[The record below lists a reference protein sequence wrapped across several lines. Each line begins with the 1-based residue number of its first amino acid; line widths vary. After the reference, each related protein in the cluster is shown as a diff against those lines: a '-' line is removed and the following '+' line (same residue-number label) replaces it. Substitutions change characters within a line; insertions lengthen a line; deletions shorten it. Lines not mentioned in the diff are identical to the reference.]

1 MLKPLMRVLD
11 RLAPP
16 SDGTGPAA
24 AREALGLSAGLV
36 VVLAVSKPLL
46 DGALGLPGA
55 AFTLAA
61 AWQLFLPLDRLDARR
76 VDPAT
81 FGIHA
86 HGLISVPLRRFQLL
100 MDRVFRRGAL
110 RSVGRGVAAMVR
122 PYARVR
128 RVAWRG
134 AARDLGLCAAASI
147 LTFPVFGVCYVI
159 FQDLLAQ
166 QRGSHAVFHFTLP
179 PDLLSLLATHI
190 LLVGLVEELFYRG
203 YIHTLLVRAWP
214 PGFTIAGA
222 SVGKAVLVGSALFAL
237 GHFAGEWNPLR
248 LGPFFP
254 ALLFCALRSWS
265 GSILG
270 AVIYHGLSNVVGEVM
285 RVSVTLH

>member
-1 MLKPLMRVLD
+1 MLKVLTRALD

-16 SDGTGPAA
+16 SNGEGPAA
-24 AREALGLSAGLV
+24 AREAIGLCVGLIL
-36 VVLAVSKPLL
+36 VLAISKPLL

-61 AWQLFLPLDRLDARR
+61 AWQLFIPLDRLDARR
-76 VDPAT
+76 IDPAE

-86 HGLISVPLRRFQLL
+86 HGLISVPLRMLMRLLLWVRF
-100 MDRVFRRGAL
+100 MR
-110 RSVGRGVAAMVR
+110 RSVGGAVARVLR

-128 RVAWRG
+128 SVDWKG
-134 AARDLGLCAAASI
+134 ARKDLGLCALASL
-147 LTFPVFGVCYVI
+147 LTFPAFGVGYVV
-159 FQDLLAQ
+159 FQELLAQ
-166 QRGSHAVFHFTLP
+166 QRGKHAVYSFTWP
-179 PDLLSLLATHI
+179 PDVIGLLATHI

-214 PGFTIAGA
+214 PRFTVGGA
-222 SVGKAVLVGSALFAL
+222 SIGKAVLVGSALFAL

-254 ALLFCALRSWS
+254 AILFCALRSWS

-285 RVSVTLH
+285 RVSVTWQ